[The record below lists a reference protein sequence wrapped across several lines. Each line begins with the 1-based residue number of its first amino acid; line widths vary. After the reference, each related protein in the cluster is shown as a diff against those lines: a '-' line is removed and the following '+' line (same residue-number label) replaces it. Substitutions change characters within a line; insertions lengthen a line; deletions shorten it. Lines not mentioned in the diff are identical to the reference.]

1 MSDIVLEDI
10 RRKRASRAATE
21 AIYCPRPIL
30 ITHHPPIL
38 PPDCKTMVR
47 MKRMSAIIKMITVVM
62 AIALGTYPMKKTTV
76 RMRRIHV
83 DPPTQARSP
92 WDLEHRAPYL

>member
-1 MSDIVLEDI
+1 
-10 RRKRASRAATE
+10 
-21 AIYCPRPIL
+21 
-30 ITHHPPIL
+30 
-38 PPDCKTMVR
+38 